1 MMQAD
6 DDNNPFYTGEE
17 KLLPPA
23 NPAPAPRISGQ
34 YGTSS
39 PIPEPA
45 PAELQFQSFA
55 HTSVTIPSDARN
67 SIRSGTSP
75 QVNVVGNSG
84 IHDDTPSEF
93 ADDTGT
99 SIPATSQP
107 PAGAHFWTISYYKHL
122 FDVDTTQVLQR
133 VGRSM
138 LPFKFSFIEYAS
150 RNPDF
155 YGPFWIATTLIFVM
169 AISGNLAHFFAS
181 NGTSKEPYDFN
192 KIPIG
197 ASVIYGYTVLIP
209 LVMWAVFKWMKIPF
223 KLMEL
228 LCIYGYALFVFIP
241 ACVLCIIPQ
250 KQLQWVFTAIAAALS
265 GWFLVTNLIP
275 PLKQQEARVG
285 YITLAVVG
293 VLHLGLAL
301 AFKLVFFHTTE

>member
-1 MMQAD
+1 MQAD

-23 NPAPAPRISGQ
+23 NPAPPPRISGQ

-39 PIPEPA
+39 PAPDPA

-55 HTSVTIPSDARN
+55 HTSVNIPSDGRN
-67 SIRSGTSP
+67 SIRAAPATSSP
-75 QVNVVGNSG
+75 MNVVGNSG
-84 IHDDTPSEF
+84 IHADPQSEF
-93 ADDTGT
+93 AEDPT
-99 SIPATSQP
+99 SPMAPPSQS

-133 VGRSM
+133 VLRSM

-155 YGPFWIATTLIFVM
+155 YGPFWIATTLIFMM
-169 AISGNLAHFFAS
+169 AISGNLAEVFGSSGA
-181 NGTSKEPYDFN
+181 EYDFN

-197 ASVIYGYTVLIP
+197 ACVIYGYSIVVP
-209 LVMWAVFKWMKIPF
+209 LVMWVVFKWIKIPF

-250 KQLQWVFTAIAAALS
+250 KQLQWVFTAVATALS

-275 PLKQQEARVG
+275 PLKQQEARIG

-301 AFKLVFFHTTE
+301 SFKLYFFHSSA